1 MKFTERELTIIKCA
15 LSDYQF
21 QFVNDTSNQD
31 LLEEIVEI
39 INKKLEPLP
48 HCAYSGLTSPEAYE

>member
-1 MKFTERELTIIKCA
+1 MEFTERELTIIKCA

-21 QFVNDTSNQD
+21 QFVDDTSNQD

-39 INKKLEPLP
+39 INKRIITNRIKIIKKMLLF
-48 HCAYSGLTSPEAYE
+48 SIDK